1 MKAQPFL
8 VALLEVN
15 KVQKCNIKK
24 FFFKVQK

>member
-24 FFFKVQK
+24 NFLN